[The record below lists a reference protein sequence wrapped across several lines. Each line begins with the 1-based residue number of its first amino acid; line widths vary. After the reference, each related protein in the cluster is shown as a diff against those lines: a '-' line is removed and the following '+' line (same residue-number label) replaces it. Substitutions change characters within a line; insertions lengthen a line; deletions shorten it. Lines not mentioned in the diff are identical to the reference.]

1 MFHQQF
7 DWRFK
12 KRLCEWLPA
21 ERVFAFSNGDG
32 SSCDPQCE
40 LFEGFVHSAGKDDH
54 LGLQPKLVA
63 ATYQ

>member
-32 SSCDPQCE
+32 SSCDPESE